1 MKWGSILKKGIT
13 LIILLITCLLLI
25 TVYSSENQ
33 KKEIETLN
41 QQLKISNEKLQEAE
55 ELYYLRN
62 ILDYNLYNILGSLIK
77 GDSVF
82 AKENFAPNVKISDK
96 KLISELNGLES
107 EFLIPD
113 RTMKLRQRAY
123 MLRDDKYMAIYEI
136 YDAGYNQG
144 NKYDDRLWTLNVN
157 YIKVN
162 SNWKLSYIKID
173 E

>member
-1 MKWGSILKKGIT
+1 LV
-13 LIILLITCLLLI
+13 
-25 TVYSSENQ
+25 TVTVTQ
-33 KKEIETLN
+33 K
-41 QQLKISNEKLQEAE
+41 
-55 ELYYLRN
+55 
-62 ILDYNLYNILGSLIK
+62 
-77 GDSVF
+77 
-82 AKENFAPNVKISDK
+82 
-96 KLISELNGLES
+96 SELNGIES

-123 MLRDDKYMAIYEI
+123 MLQDDKYIAIYEI

-144 NKYDDRLWTLNVN
+144 NKYDDRLWTLSVN

>member
-25 TVYSSENQ
+25 AVYRSENQ

-96 KLISELNGLES
+96 KLISNLNGLES

-123 MLRDDKYMAIYEI
+123 MLQDDKYMAIYEI

>member
-1 MKWGSILKKGIT
+1 MEWGSILKKGIA
-13 LIILLITCLLLI
+13 LIILFITCILLI
-25 TVYSSENQ
+25 KGYWGENQ

-41 QQLKISNEKLQEAE
+41 QQLKISKQKLQEE
-55 ELYYLRN
+55 QNLYNLRN
-62 ILDYNLYNILGSLIK
+62 TLDYNLYNILGSLIK

-82 AKENFAPNVKISDK
+82 AKENFAQSVNISNKKI
-96 KLISELNGLES
+96 ISKLNGIES

-113 RTMKLRQRAY
+113 RSMNLRQRAY
-123 MLRDDKYMAIYEI
+123 TLQDGKYMSIYEI

>member
-1 MKWGSILKKGIT
+1 MEWGSILKKGIK

-25 TVYSSENQ
+25 TVYWGEKQ
-33 KKEIETLN
+33 KKEIEALN
-41 QQLKISNEKLQEAE
+41 QQLKISNEKLQEVQ
-55 ELYYLRN
+55 ELYYLRDN
-62 ILDYNLYNILGSLIK
+62 LDYNLYNILGSLIN

-82 AKENFAPNVKISDK
+82 AKQNFAPSVKISDK
-96 KLISELNGLES
+96 KLVSELNGIES

-123 MLRDDKYMAIYEI
+123 MLQDDKYMTIYEI
-136 YDAGYNQG
+136 DDAGYNQG

>member
-25 TVYSSENQ
+25 TVYRSENQ
-33 KKEIETLN
+33 KKEMETLN

-96 KLISELNGLES
+96 KLISELNGIES

-123 MLRDDKYMAIYEI
+123 MLQGDKYMAIYEI

>member
-25 TVYSSENQ
+25 TVYRSENQ

-62 ILDYNLYNILGSLIK
+62 TLDYNLYNILGSLIK

-96 KLISELNGLES
+96 KLISELNGIES

-123 MLRDDKYMAIYEI
+123 MLQDDKYMAIYEI
-136 YDAGYNQG
+136 HDAGYNQG